1 MSKGTVLQCF
11 RVAASTWL
19 TLACMSPVGTHRVVL
34 KGQSFV
40 LVLDPVFENDLLN
53 SVVSG
58 HPKAVS
64 QEN

>member
-1 MSKGTVLQCF
+1 MYPRAQCF

-19 TLACMSPVGTHRVVL
+19 TLACMSPVGTHRVLVL

-40 LVLDPVFENDLLN
+40 LALDPVFENDQPI
-53 SVVSG
+53 SAVSG
-58 HPKAVS
+58 HPRAGS